1 MEFIQVKISI
11 DPKCLRLNNN
21 QNNYFMKTKVFNVK
35 GAKALQRNEMK
46 IVNGGAATAKCC
58 EWGEGPK
65 GQRVCLEWAAPNGV
79 CR

>member
-1 MEFIQVKISI
+1 
-11 DPKCLRLNNN
+11 
-21 QNNYFMKTKVFNVK
+21 MKTKVFNVK
-35 GAKALQRNEMK
+35 GTKALQRNEMK